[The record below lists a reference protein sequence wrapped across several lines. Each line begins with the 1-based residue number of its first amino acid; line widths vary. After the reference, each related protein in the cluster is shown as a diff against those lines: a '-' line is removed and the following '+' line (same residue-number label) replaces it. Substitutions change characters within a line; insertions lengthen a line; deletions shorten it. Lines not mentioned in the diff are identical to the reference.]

1 MHTYIEKLRFFYN
14 IPKTYKTD
22 HWLFASVLS
31 PHHKTMVKTISHLLG
46 EHIFRPWG
54 EGSRSLYG
62 KDFIQILDIH
72 FLNGTLIP
80 FHFAKTRGGADEA
93 KWISGIPSDS
103 IIPSRLS

>member
-1 MHTYIEKLRFFYN
+1 
-14 IPKTYKTD
+14 
-22 HWLFASVLS
+22 
-31 PHHKTMVKTISHLLG
+31 
-46 EHIFRPWG
+46 
-54 EGSRSLYG
+54 
-62 KDFIQILDIH
+62 LDIH